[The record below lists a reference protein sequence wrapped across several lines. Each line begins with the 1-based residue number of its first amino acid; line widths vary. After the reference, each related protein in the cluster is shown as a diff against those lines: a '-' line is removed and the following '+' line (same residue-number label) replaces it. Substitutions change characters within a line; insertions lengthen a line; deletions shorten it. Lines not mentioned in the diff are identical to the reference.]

1 MTTTLTQTCILK
13 LESNDFQSY
22 PRRDT
27 ASSKGKKMQ
36 IIQGKYFVNDT
47 FSGFEN

>member
-1 MTTTLTQTCILK
+1 MNTTTQTCILK
-13 LESNDFQSY
+13 LESNNYQSY

-27 ASSKGKKMQ
+27 AASKGKQMQ